1 MKKRFLKVNS
11 LVMIIVTLITMFS
24 IFSVTDV
31 TAVAASYTI
40 GTYTPTFKEGCNVR
54 PQANTK
60 KKAIGAICKGVK
72 FNVSKIENGEWGYT
86 SNATLSN
93 GKKGSGYVNL
103 KYCTKINTDKSQKT
117 YTAYVNTGDGS
128 TLILR
133 KTAST
138 KAAKLAYI
146 PDGSKITVLNNKAK
160 TNGFYKVTY
169 GKNTGYAYS
178 LYIVFSNPATTNSNT
193 NLSIINKA
201 LKTAREIYKEGSKV
215 YYYEKY
221 KAYQCHGFAC
231 FMVDLTFGGG
241 KPTTSNKNYTYI
253 FAASKDGKTS
263 KIKPGDMVRY
273 RTSNS
278 YDHTIYITKVDNTYI
293 YYADCNG
300 DGKNTIHYNQ
310 RMKRATLESKM
321 REKLIDRSVSQYG
334 YIAHHKNNT
343 Y

>member
-1 MKKRFLKVNS
+1 MKKIFLKVNS
-11 LVMIIVTLITMFS
+11 FAMIIVTLIAMFS

-60 KKAIGAICKGVK
+60 KNAIGAICKGVK

-103 KYCTKINTDKSQKT
+103 KYCTKINTDKSEKT

-138 KAAKLAYI
+138 KAAKLAYMA
-146 PDGSKITVLNNKAK
+146 DGSKITVLNNKAK

-178 LYIVFSNPATTNSNT
+178 LYISFSKPATTNSNT
-193 NLSIINKA
+193 NLSIIDKA
-201 LKTAREIYKEGSKV
+201 LKIAKETYKEGSQH
-215 YYYEKY
+215 YYFPKY
-221 KAYQCHGFAC
+221 KAYQCHGFGC
-231 FMVDLTFGGG
+231 YMMDLTFGGG

-253 FAASKDGKTS
+253 FSTSKDGKTS

-278 YDHTIYITKVDNTYI
+278 YDHTIYITKVDNKYI

-300 DGKNTIHYNQ
+300 DGENSICYSRKI
-310 RMKRATLESKM
+310 KRATLESKM
-321 REKLIDRSVSQYG
+321 TQKMNDRSISRYG
-334 YIAHHKNNT
+334 YIAHHKNNP